1 MALREVGLAVGEPPT
16 TRGYT
21 PSVFAFMP
29 KLLERSGTSDT
40 GSITGLYTV
49 LVEGD
54 DMNEPV
60 ADTVRGLLDGHIVL
74 SRELAHQNHFP
85 AVDVLG
91 SISRLMTQ
99 ITEKDH
105 REAAGKIRDLMAIY
119 KRSEDLI
126 NIGAY
131 VQGSNPKLDMAV
143 ALKDEIDRLL
153 RQDVEE
159 NAPLQDTIS
168 WMLKIAAKVRA

>member
-1 MALREVGLAVGEPPT
+1 
-16 TRGYT
+16 
-21 PSVFAFMP
+21 MP
-29 KLLERSGTSDT
+29 KLLERSGTSEE

-85 AVDVLG
+85 AVDVLT
-91 SISRLMTQ
+91 SISRLMPQ
-99 ITEKDH
+99 IVDKNH
-105 REAAGKIRDLMAIY
+105 RDAAGKLRDLLAIY

-131 VQGSNPKLDMAV
+131 VAGSNPKLDQAV
-143 ALKDEIDRLL
+143 ALKDDIDRFL
-153 RQDVEE
+153 RQDMDD
-159 NAPLQDTIS
+159 NASFETTVTEL
-168 WMLKIAAKVRA
+168 LNIASRAKF